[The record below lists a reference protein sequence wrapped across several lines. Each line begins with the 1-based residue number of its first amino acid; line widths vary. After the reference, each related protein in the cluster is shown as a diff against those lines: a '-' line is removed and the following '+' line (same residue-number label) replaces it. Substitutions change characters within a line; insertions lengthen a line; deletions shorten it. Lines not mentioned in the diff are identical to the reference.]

1 MNETDCPASPS
12 AAPFPTIPSPT
23 LDRLFSIDNLRK
35 IQRNSRPVNSDS
47 LPSTDD
53 SAPFAS
59 SSDTDLPV
67 SNTADIQS
75 PPLQHFESLLS
86 THLGGLAIAGSKV
99 EYAREHMG
107 KLYQL
112 YYRVLHSGG
121 YWHAQGTGLWEY
133 FDKEII
139 SGSKDMYEN
148 YLSYID
154 PELQKQAEWPLW
166 RLKKTVVLPSFPLPV
181 HPKPLR
187 SLLSLPYFRLCSLPS
202 ILDLT
207 AWCSSTLQMSVL
219 SNPYEICSS
228 EVEYED
234 GRIGFTYIHSGEVL
248 VVQKGKVTLKCIGES
263 EGKVKWL
270 HGIIPNASRI
280 LALLETAISDPK
292 LCRISLYS
300 AVFDLLQADMSAT
313 LSLSSQAI
321 LAEKLLSEF
330 ADFPPSGSAAFS
342 TVPASVCDLCRKSL
356 FCLGRQCTCE
366 LVVCKRCR
374 YVPHSC
380 AEPSWSWVQV
390 ADFRDLRLVREA
402 LVSIQKRHLQSLRR
416 N

>member
-1 MNETDCPASPS
+1 
-12 AAPFPTIPSPT
+12 
-23 LDRLFSIDNLRK
+23 
-35 IQRNSRPVNSDS
+35 
-47 LPSTDD
+47 
-53 SAPFAS
+53 
-59 SSDTDLPV
+59 
-67 SNTADIQS
+67 
-75 PPLQHFESLLS
+75 
-86 THLGGLAIAGSKV
+86 
-99 EYAREHMG
+99 MG

-219 SNPYEICSS
+219 SNPYEICLSPLSPFEVYTDFPMIFLNTGSCICSS